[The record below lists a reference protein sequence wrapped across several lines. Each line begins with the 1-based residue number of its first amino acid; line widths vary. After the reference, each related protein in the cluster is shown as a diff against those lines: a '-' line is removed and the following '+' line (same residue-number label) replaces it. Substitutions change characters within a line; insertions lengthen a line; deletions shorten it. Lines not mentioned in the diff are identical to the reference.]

1 MSHSWVTYG
10 ARSLEAEGSPAGR
23 FLAGWTG
30 IGQKVHKAFLLGL
43 LLARPAWRIGFLCL
57 RIGCP
62 KEVFRS
68 SQLSFSNHRL
78 FLSF

>member
-30 IGQKVHKAFLLGL
+30 IGQRVQKAFILGL

-62 KEVFRS
+62 KEGLPVEPAF
-68 SQLSFSNHRL
+68 L
-78 FLSF
+78 F